1 MPRPDPI
8 GPDKGLTVSISVYPL
23 PRVSI
28 SVYPL
33 PRPPR
38 KRPRRKGGE
47 AEREPVES
55 PNPRPLSGG
64 AAAALEF
71 DD

>member
-1 MPRPDPI
+1 MPRPDPT
-8 GPDKGLTVSISVYPL
+8 GPDKRPTGSFAVYQ
-23 PRVSI
+23 VA
-28 SVYPL
+28 
-33 PRPPR
+33 RPPR